1 MQITYFWTGA
11 ALNPYVD
18 TMHMLLEDNDNKLYI
33 DAWWG
38 MSLMQKI
45 LRREIKK
52 PEYIRV
58 THCHSDHLLW
68 MIHLLRIHK
77 SWKLHIFCS
86 EEIENKIEQ
95 LMIIVWQHK
104 LYKKQID
111 EKLIDY
117 THINKLQE
125 ITLFDWKIK
134 PLNLLSE
141 KTEQYG
147 FILEQNDKKLVFLG
161 DEAIDIAEKINN
173 KDIINSD
180 RLLCEAFCLE
190 NEKDVKAPHEKHHIT
205 SQEAGILANTLQT
218 KNLII
223 SHIDNHILDRK
234 KQLSEIKN
242 EAQLFFQWNI
252 TVPEDNE
259 TIKLR

>member
-1 MQITYFWTGA
+1 
-11 ALNPYVD
+11 
-18 TMHMLLEDNDNKLYI
+18 
-33 DAWWG
+33 
-38 MSLMQKI
+38 
-45 LRREIKK
+45 
-52 PEYIRV
+52 
-58 THCHSDHLLW
+58 
-68 MIHLLRIHK
+68 
-77 SWKLHIFCS
+77 
-86 EEIENKIEQ
+86 
-95 LMIIVWQHK
+95 
-104 LYKKQID
+104 
-111 EKLIDY
+111 
-117 THINKLQE
+117 
-125 ITLFDWKIK
+125 LFDWKIK

-242 EAQLFFQWNI
+242 EAQLFFQ
-252 TVPEDNE
+252 
-259 TIKLR
+259 